1 MSLQSVK
8 TFFSIHAPDIE
19 VLELQTSTATVA
31 LAAEAH
37 NVEPGQI
44 AKTLAFRIAEKVVLI
59 VARGDARIDNKKFK
73 AQFNSK
79 PKMLA
84 FEEVEAET
92 SHPVGGVCPFGLPA
106 ALAVFCDVSLKP
118 YSEVVPAAGATN
130 AAVRISP
137 ERIADLTGAI
147 WIDVCQD

>member
-8 TFFSIHAPDIE
+8 EFFSIHAPDIE

-73 AQFNSK
+73 AQFSTK
-79 PKMLA
+79 PKMLP

-92 SHPVGGVCPFGLPA
+92 SHPVGGVCPFGLPTS
-106 ALAVFCDVSLKP
+106 LVVFCDVSLKS
-118 YSEVVPAAGATN
+118 YAEVVPAAGATN

-137 ERIADLTGAI
+137 ERIADLVGAS